1 MAKKY
6 NSKEVYRQAILKWKE
21 KHPEKKDL
29 DIKKK
34 DKIDLEGIG
43 TINIG
48 VLIIIRRGIYNA
60 MLQGKKYQT
69 CKDLTEEQIAWD
81 TEHGMIWDYQD
92 YQEKRK
98 LETQEKN
105 KVFQK

>member
-6 NSKEVYRQAILKWKE
+6 NSKEVYRQAIWKWKE
-21 KHPEKKDL
+21 NNPEKKDL

-60 MLQGKKYQT
+60 MLQGKNIKHA
-69 CKDLTEEQIAWD
+69 KI
-81 TEHGMIWDYQD
+81 
-92 YQEKRK
+92 
-98 LETQEKN
+98 
-105 KVFQK
+105 